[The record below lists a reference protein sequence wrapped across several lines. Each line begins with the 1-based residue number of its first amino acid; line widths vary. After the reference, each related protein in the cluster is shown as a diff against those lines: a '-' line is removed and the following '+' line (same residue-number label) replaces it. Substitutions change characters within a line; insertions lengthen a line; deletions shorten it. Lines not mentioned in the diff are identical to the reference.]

1 MNVRTFHRETI
12 RGLIRNTVNRTHL
25 DFERRGLIAV
35 GTVIDWN
42 NLRTLNQEIN
52 SLFASRIGSN
62 REQTAVNN
70 LIIEFW
76 LRIAHLLPIIADQNS
91 YEDSI
96 ARGIKVYSR
105 YIKDNQVTRA
115 TTNNNQGFFQSLED
129 QFKWGILETF
139 QIGFT
144 VNPRIR
150 QYQEY
155 EQRVG
160 NLTSQH
166 FQNQG
171 ANPHFNNLQVQDA
184 KQNLCWCLFS
194 YRPNFSLY
202 RTVLREYI
210 EAYYVTL
217 HLELQTQNNQFT
229 IIGFE
234 QILEPYIAQR
244 CAYLHFNIENNASLV
259 VSAAIRLFNYRRRQ
273 INNMTMT
280 QQQLRQVLDAVLG
293 QNGLDVAG
301 LAQQL
306 QNAVPPAPGVR
317 ELSIIKLP
325 DFSGKPE
332 EDPHEWTDLFEQA
345 AAANQWQ
352 GDNRKIAIC
361 MGYLKG
367 AALDWARA
375 ATVNGANQQI
385 TTWSGHNQTSMK
397 PRLIAKFAPEVKKN
411 QWYQE
416 LMTLRQR
423 ADERVDDFTLRFQ
436 RLLRKVNTNN
446 LIPDAL
452 QVKMYLYGLN
462 PLLTPMV
469 VTDNPANLA
478 AAIERARLIETGY
491 NYVPTPA
498 ATTIKDTEV
507 DELTKKIEQLT
518 LNYANLAS
526 ALTVQTSQTF

>member
-1 MNVRTFHRETI
+1 
-12 RGLIRNTVNRTHL
+12 
-25 DFERRGLIAV
+25 
-35 GTVIDWN
+35 
-42 NLRTLNQEIN
+42 
-52 SLFASRIGSN
+52 
-62 REQTAVNN
+62 
-70 LIIEFW
+70 
-76 LRIAHLLPIIADQNS
+76 
-91 YEDSI
+91 
-96 ARGIKVYSR
+96 
-105 YIKDNQVTRA
+105 
-115 TTNNNQGFFQSLED
+115 D

-150 QYQEY
+150 QYRKY
-155 EQRVG
+155 IQRVEE
-160 NLTSQH
+160 LTTQH

-171 ANPHFNNLQVQDA
+171 ANPQFNNNQVQSA
-184 KQNLCWCLFS
+184 KQNLCWCLFY
-194 YRPNFSLY
+194 YRPNLPLY
-202 RTVLREYI
+202 HAVLREYI
-210 EAYYVTL
+210 EAYYIAL
-217 HLELQTQNNQFT
+217 HFELQAQNNQFT
-229 IIGFE
+229 VVGFE
-234 QILEPYIAQR
+234 QILEPYITQR
-244 CAYLHFNIENNASLV
+244 CTYLHFNIENNAYTLIN
-259 VSAAIRLFNYRRRQ
+259 AAATLFAHRRRRRQ
-273 INNMTMT
+273 ANNNNIGMDQGQFRTT
-280 QQQLRQVLDAVLG
+280 LQAILG
-293 QNGLDVAG
+293 PTGLDIAG

-306 QNAVPPAPGVR
+306 QNAIPAVPGVR

-367 AALDWARA
+367 AALNWARA
-375 ATVNGANQQI
+375 ATANNANHRI
-385 TTWSGHNQTSMK
+385 TTWSGHAQTSMK

-491 NYVPTPA
+491 NYVPTP
-498 ATTIKDTEV
+498 TTTTTKDTEV

-526 ALTVQTSQTF
+526 ALTVQTSQAFRRDNRDNRDNRSRQRSRGNSSQSRDDRKCYNCNKPGHFARNCPLPPKDRNQRTRFKSTREVHYIDEEECDEE

>member
-1 MNVRTFHRETI
+1 
-12 RGLIRNTVNRTHL
+12 
-25 DFERRGLIAV
+25 
-35 GTVIDWN
+35 VI
-42 NLRTLNQEIN
+42 
-52 SLFASRIGSN
+52 
-62 REQTAVNN
+62 NN
-70 LIIEFW
+70 LIIEVQ
-76 LRIAHLLPIIADQNS
+76 LRIAHLLPVITDQNS
-91 YEDSI
+91 YENTI
-96 ARGIKVYSR
+96 VRGITVYSR
-105 YIKDNQVTRA
+105 YIKDNQATRAA
-115 TTNNNQGFFQSLED
+115 TTNNLGFFQSLED

-155 EQRVG
+155 IQRVED
-160 NLTSQH
+160 LTTRH

-171 ANPHFNNLQVQDA
+171 ANPHFNNTQVQSA
-184 KQNLCWCLFS
+184 KQNLCWCLFY

-202 RTVLREYI
+202 RAVLREYI
-210 EAYYVTL
+210 EAYYVAL
-217 HLELQTQNNQFT
+217 HLELQLQNNQFT
-229 IIGFE
+229 VIGFE
-234 QILEPYIAQR
+234 QILEPYISQQ
-244 CAYLHFNIENNASLV
+244 CTYLHFNIENNAFRLLT
-259 VSAAIRLFNYRRRQ
+259 AAVGLFVHRRRQ
-273 INNMTMT
+273 NNNIGMDQNQFQTAL
-280 QQQLRQVLDAVLG
+280 QAVLG
-293 QNGLDVAG
+293 PAGLNVAG

-306 QNAVPPAPGVR
+306 QAAIPANHGVR

-332 EDPHEWTDLFEQA
+332 EDPLEWTDLFEQA

-352 GDNRKIAIC
+352 GDARKIAIC

-375 ATVNGANQQI
+375 ATDNAANHQI
-385 TTWSGHNQTSMK
+385 TTWSGNAQTSMK
-397 PRLIAKFAPEVKKN
+397 ERLITKFAPEVKKN

-423 ADERVDDFTLRFQ
+423 ADERVDDFTLKFQ

-462 PLLTPMV
+462 PLITPMV

-498 ATTIKDTEV
+498 ATTTKDTEV

-526 ALTVQTSQTF
+526 ALTVQTSQAFRRDNRDNRDNRNR